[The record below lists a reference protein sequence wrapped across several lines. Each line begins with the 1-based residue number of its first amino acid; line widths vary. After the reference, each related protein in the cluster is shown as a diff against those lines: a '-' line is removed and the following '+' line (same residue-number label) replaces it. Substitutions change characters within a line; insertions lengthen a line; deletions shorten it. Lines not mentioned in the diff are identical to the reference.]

1 MKDVT
6 SLILATVLCI
16 TLGSCHQEE
25 KLKHNV
31 HHDEASSFTIISD
44 SWNQNGITGHFYEDR
59 RTDAILEIHADTAHL
74 TYFHPDGDQDTLL
87 YLGQETWPKLMDYL
101 SHNIGKATIS
111 EVKAF
116 EEELGGKSDNYIFE
130 NTINGYFP
138 QHDDPNYE
146 LIAYYHA
153 IDDQDSFET
162 LYCYHKETQIV
173 ASVFMS
179 FHLTMLYYEE
189 DYYERKKSHEKNVED
204 TLPKMAEQY
213 LAQSPDSDYYWHKND
228 LTYNIYRNNLVIF

>member
-31 HHDEASSFTIISD
+31 HHDEASGFTIISD
-44 SWNQNGITGHFYEDR
+44 TIDIEMDKYAYPVCGLTLEKAHRTLHLFQAISMMTKCTSWQGHPV
-59 RTDAILEIHADTAHL
+59 L
-74 TYFHPDGDQDTLL
+74 
-87 YLGQETWPKLMDYL
+87 
-101 SHNIGKATIS
+101 
-111 EVKAF
+111 
-116 EEELGGKSDNYIFE
+116 
-130 NTINGYFP
+130 
-138 QHDDPNYE
+138 
-146 LIAYYHA
+146 
-153 IDDQDSFET
+153 
-162 LYCYHKETQIV
+162 
-173 ASVFMS
+173 
-179 FHLTMLYYEE
+179 LYYEE

-204 TLPKMAEQY
+204 TLPKMVEQY